1 MRQALGLTKVPDQ
14 LHPPEGGPTPSGK
27 KGVDALLGQTVSH
40 AKQRGLIPPKPR
52 GAIDAT
58 GYETHHASRYYVW
71 RQGKQSPK
79 PVLAQVDGRP
89 GDGQPSVPVGPR
101 QPRPQPGLAA
111 IQAHDSGGHGPLCA
125 LDTLLGDR
133 GYDAE
138 HNHAYGRE
146 RLKIRSTVFPHEPG
160 ATAGGAGRRPNTAG
174 KCGSGSADGRGG
186 PATGGSTASA
196 GRSRAASRG
205 RNACSARPYGPANGS
220 ARRKKSSCGC

>member
-1 MRQALGLTKVPDQ
+1 MPCSARPF
-14 LHPPEGGPTPSGK
+14 PTLNS
-27 KGVDALLGQTVSH
+27 A
-40 AKQRGLIPPKPR
+40 GLIPPKPR

-71 RQGKQSPK
+71 RQGNAVGRSSGPSGRSSWRRPAICSCRPTSAAAPARTRRNSSPR
-79 PVLAQVDGRP
+79 LGRP
-89 GDGQPSVPVGPR
+89 
-101 QPRPQPGLAA
+101 RPAVR
-111 IQAHDSGGHGPLCA
+111 
-125 LDTLLGDR
+125 DTLLGDR

-146 RLKIRSTVFPHEPG
+146 RLKIRSTVFPLNRRNSG
-160 ATAGGAGRRPNTAG
+160 RRGRRPNTAG